1 MESNNISRKN
11 AFFEWRIR
19 KHKSSYVSF
28 RPVSIALNMNL
39 DKASQASKVS
49 DVHSDWKISFKENM
63 RASCINCKG
72 INKNQLNSQRT
83 TLKINISMYEA
94 KPNENKF

>member
-1 MESNNISRKN
+1 M
-11 AFFEWRIR
+11 
-19 KHKSSYVSF
+19 SF

>member
-1 MESNNISRKN
+1 M
-11 AFFEWRIR
+11 
-19 KHKSSYVSF
+19 SF

-72 INKNQLNSQRT
+72 INKNQLNSQDHPE
-83 TLKINISMYEA
+83 NIHIDV
-94 KPNENKF
+94 